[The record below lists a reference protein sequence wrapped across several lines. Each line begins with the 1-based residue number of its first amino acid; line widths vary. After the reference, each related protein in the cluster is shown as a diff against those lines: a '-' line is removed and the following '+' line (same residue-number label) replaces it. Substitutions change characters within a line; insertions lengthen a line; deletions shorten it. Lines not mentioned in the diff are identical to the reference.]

1 MNRRSDR
8 LARYR
13 AAGPDGLKPKSK
25 RPRSSPTRVPSAV
38 EEEIVALRKTL
49 SDQGL
54 DAGAHTIAYHLTHR
68 RRPHRTPVPS
78 VATIW
83 RVLARR
89 GFVTPQ
95 PHKRPRSSWRRFCA
109 ELPNEC
115 WQGDTTHW
123 PLADDTDAEILNLL
137 DDNARLLTASR
148 AFLTTKATDV
158 LDAGHGTQIC
168 PSVPFRRRHWKRLRL
183 TSSAREVK
191 KAGGQSVS

>member
-1 MNRRSDR
+1 MDLAGYVINAVSVEGRSVAEVAAAHGMSR
-8 LARYR
+8 SWLYELLARYR

-54 DAGAHTIAYHLTHR
+54 DAGAHTIASHLPRR
-68 RRPHRTPVPS
+68 RRPNRTPVPS

-95 PHKRPRSSWRRFCA
+95 PHKRPRSSWRRFQA
-109 ELPNEC
+109 ELPNEL
-115 WQGDTTHW
+115 WQADITHW
-123 PLADDTDAEILNLL
+123 PLAGGADAEILNII
-137 DDNARLLTASR
+137 DDHSR
-148 AFLTTKATDV
+148 
-158 LDAGHGTQIC
+158 
-168 PSVPFRRRHWKRLRL
+168 
-183 TSSAREVK
+183 
-191 KAGGQSVS
+191 